1 MTTPVLILLGL
12 HAVLLL
18 MLLVINGLQLRM
30 DYALKMF
37 YERLLDGRLAE
48 LSQLLEQMA
57 EHTRRLVLLT
67 TRLTNVE
74 TEQGMQGT
82 RMTNVES
89 AQGMQDSRL
98 ATVEPPSEPSPEVTP
113 KKGAC

>member
-67 TRLTNVE
+67 TRMTNVE
-74 TEQGMQGT
+74 TEQGRQRT

-89 AQGMQDSRL
+89 AQGVQGTRL
-98 ATVEPPSEPSPEVTP
+98 TTVEQPSKPSGEDTP
-113 KKGAC
+113 